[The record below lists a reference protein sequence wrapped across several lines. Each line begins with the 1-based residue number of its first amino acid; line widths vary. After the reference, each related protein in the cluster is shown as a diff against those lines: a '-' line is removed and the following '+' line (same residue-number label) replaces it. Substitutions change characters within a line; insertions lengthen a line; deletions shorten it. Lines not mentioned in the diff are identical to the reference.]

1 MLPAHIAENIKKQV
15 LFYLQ
20 STFSFWDRET
30 ENAFTRF
37 IEDPDTG
44 LFKGPWIQ
52 LRRPFRPAP
61 EGMAIPLDI
70 HIPFHPFLHQFNA
83 WKRLSSKDKKPQ
95 STIITTGTGS
105 GKTEC
110 FLFPILDHCLRVHG
124 QKGIK
129 AIILYPMNALAAD
142 QEKRFARIILENP
155 ALNDAGIRVGT
166 YTGRYDSVSPGE
178 SKDSG
183 TTEMGETNGCCHG
196 ISSHARLLENPP
208 DILLTNYKMLDF
220 LLMRPQDKE
229 LWRFNPHEVLKYLVL
244 DELHTYDGA
253 QGADVACLIRRLKER
268 LDISK
273 GELCV
278 VGTSATLDERDTG
291 SDDAAKDA
299 GETGR
304 DRLARFSSTLFEED
318 IPPEAVIDEDRL
330 KVEEIVASELTDIDF
345 PDPAECEP
353 QEDEDALAYAGRQA
367 RLWGGPVPGRNDGN
381 ADQEADEAAWRIAL
395 GKWLKQTH
403 LFKILLDIFSRAEKS
418 HQDPL
423 PWNDLLDQLAN
434 LDTSFGIFAKYDVR
448 HRLASSFIALVSHA
462 WEIRS
467 GQDIPRP
474 FPLAP
479 TQVQLWIREL
489 RRLGRVVSDS
499 PCFAWLDE
507 PIHGA
512 RLLPAFH
519 CSECGESGWIAIDD
533 PTKENELQNQGVD
546 GMQLLDDP
554 AAIYRAWFGENGEKN
569 KHLVV
574 VSPWKGSDRPEK
586 ERLPVQLSLKDTR
599 DFLCS
604 DSLVLRKGDGP
615 CPLTDSPKRLQVRVI
630 AKTRV
635 NPKNKVIGDPCCPTC
650 QSQTGLFFI
659 GSQSAT
665 LSSVAIDEMFGSV
678 LNNAPKLLAFTDSVQ
693 DASHRAGFFTARTYH
708 FTFRTALQHVIDAAG
723 RQGLPLAQTGARM
736 LSHWSQ
742 ERPGFPGPAKALGTL
757 LPPDLQQYP
766 PYLKFRNSP
775 LGYAPP
781 KTLQDTIAARLT
793 WEATSEFGV
802 MQTHGRTM
810 ELSGSSCLGWDEIKV
825 TDTAR
830 MLREKLPGIDPLLE
844 RIQEK
849 DLLLWIYGFLHR
861 YRERGALQ
869 HPYLAS
875 YAAQNFWGKYPF
887 GRTVAGR
894 ESFPPAGRYRPRLMV
909 TQPQTDHEFLL
920 ASSRG
925 GNFPWH
931 VVWSYRALGQLGVP
945 ESSILDLIGVLLKA
959 GAQTGLLHKI
969 HQDGLKAWYVISDN
983 AAILYPGGTHLVCS
997 ESGRAVIR
1005 PEAEAGIWDD
1015 APSIEYYADRGR
1027 YRIQGFT
1034 PRQLY
1039 YQNRYRKGAL
1049 RRVVAQEHT
1058 GLLGTTEREKLESD
1072 FAHMQHADD
1081 PNILT
1086 CTSTLEMGID
1096 IGDLSSTIL
1105 CSMPPD
1111 TSSYLQ
1117 RIGRAGRATGTALI
1131 VSFIN
1136 QKPHDLFFFARPAQ
1150 MLKGRIETPGCWMD
1164 ASAVLARQYLGYCFD
1179 CATRE
1184 KRLTHI
1190 PGNGRQLVED
1200 MKRSNGALPGM
1211 LGWITTREA
1220 ELRSR
1225 FLHRFSLEN
1234 VQPDTRERFITET
1247 GTDLLTQRIHQAANE
1262 FDRLYRDMVNAAERL
1277 KTQRAALEPDE
1288 KETGR
1293 EIDQELRILRG
1304 RMNTLNLTG
1313 TLQILTDFGLLPNYA
1328 FPERGVRFYGAIFN
1342 KYQEGQQEHPPV
1354 EVSRPAG
1361 TALRDLAP
1369 GNSFYTHSRQ
1379 FIIQQIAIGNPQQ
1392 PIIES
1397 WAICGKCGHMRR
1409 AEQLRQPGAV
1419 SCCPQCGHDGDN
1431 ESQLDLGQ
1439 QKQFIEFAMSQAMS
1453 QMEHYESL
1461 SGDRNEERQR
1471 ERYQVLISFDQTIE
1485 APVGAVGNEQLP
1497 FGIEY
1502 RAAMIRRDINVGYWG
1517 EPGPLPFGP
1526 GQKAPEVG
1534 FQICRNCGIVVP
1546 SGKSVE
1552 ETRHRRSCQARRR
1565 YEKMRQEG
1573 KSGNPYQWENVYLYR
1588 QLRSDA
1594 IRLLLPVTDD
1604 HDIQTLIACIYLGLR
1619 LRFEGNPAHLIIS
1632 PQTLPDAATGLNRQF
1647 LVLMDAVPGGT
1658 GYLKTLYQKKN
1669 ADGLEGEGIM
1679 EVLRFARDALET
1691 CTCRKLVQ
1699 QESAADTD
1707 GCYRCIR
1714 SYHLQYSADK
1724 ISRERGIRLL
1734 NQLIEAGGL
1743 RNREKTLDA
1752 IKPDSLFGSILEKKF
1767 VQALHDYVEA
1777 QKGKWGETLIRGGQG
1792 FRFSL
1797 PDANRLWEL
1806 ELQPSIGL
1814 AQGVMTP
1821 SQPDFLLR
1829 CDDDD
1834 IRPVAVF
1841 TDGFEFH
1848 CHPNNRLADDMRKR
1862 RAILE
1867 SGHYHVWSITWD
1879 DLTTDRPEH
1888 PMVCHPQVAKTL
1900 AEHAGKANG
1909 MKLPDAGLVV
1919 RNGMEQLKAFLHNPV
1934 GANWK
1939 VLAHFTAFWP
1949 LQLLYGKRR
1958 VFQTDLRQGL
1968 AEWRKGMAMV
1978 QPGHQDEGDWVF
1990 NDRAGLNQDI
2000 VGCISAEDILSHR
2013 QSKSIILARIG
2024 DSDAEVSGSDYPER
2038 WRRFL
2043 ACLNFYQFSENF
2055 CFWSSAEIEKDTA
2068 PDLPDTARELLPQ
2081 AWRNILNDAST
2092 SLRPFIHLMAGTT
2105 IPAPLVAHYN
2115 DSIDDDAFAE
2125 LAWPDYTPPV
2135 AVLAGDQTAFADQ
2148 WQGLGWKV
2156 VVISDLQAK
2165 GGNWLIDILKK
2176 SAKGE

>member
-52 LRRPFRPAP
+52 LRRPFRPVP

-166 YTGRYDSVSPGE
+166 YTGRYDPAAPGE
-178 SKDSG
+178 SRDSG
-183 TTEMGETNGCCHG
+183 TTEMGKTNGSFHG
-196 ISSHARLLENPP
+196 ISDHARLLENPP

-291 SDDAAKDA
+291 SDDAAAKDA

-418 HQDPL
+418 RQDPL

-533 PTKENELQNQGVD
+533 PTKESELQNQGVD

-574 VSPWKGSDRPEK
+574 ISPWKGSDRPEK
-586 ERLPVQLSLKDTR
+586 ERLPVQLSLKDNR
-599 DFLCS
+599 DFLCP

-615 CPLTDSPKRLQVRVI
+615 CPLTDSPKRMQVRVI
-630 AKTRV
+630 ARTRV

-742 ERPGFPGPAKALGTL
+742 ERPGFPGPIKALGTL

-775 LGYAPP
+775 AGYAPP
-781 KTLQDTIAARLT
+781 KTLQDTIAVRLT
-793 WEATSEFGV
+793 REATSEFGV

-894 ESFPPAGRYRPRLMV
+894 ESFPPAGRYRPRLMGMRNTRTV
-909 TQPQTDHEFLL
+909 FPSISCRSTASRPRRSQLTFSVLFKQFHRSRSTLSTAARPWTSRRPSLFSSTPSITIPPWVL
-920 ASSRG
+920 AMALYVSHSDL
-925 GNFPWH
+925 GNCPLPSCQWPAWLQNPSLPGENQCQGSWCSLQQFFRHTNP
-931 VVWSYRALGQLGVP
+931 
-945 ESSILDLIGVLLKA
+945 
-959 GAQTGLLHKI
+959 TGEEVLHK
-969 HQDGLKAWYVISDN
+969 GL
-983 AAILYPGGTHLVCS
+983 
-997 ESGRAVIR
+997 
-1005 PEAEAGIWDD
+1005 
-1015 APSIEYYADRGR
+1015 
-1027 YRIQGFT
+1027 F
-1034 PRQLY
+1034 
-1039 YQNRYRKGAL
+1039 
-1049 RRVVAQEHT
+1049 
-1058 GLLGTTEREKLESD
+1058 
-1072 FAHMQHADD
+1072 
-1081 PNILT
+1081 
-1086 CTSTLEMGID
+1086 
-1096 IGDLSSTIL
+1096 SS
-1105 CSMPPD
+1105 S
-1111 TSSYLQ
+1111 
-1117 RIGRAGRATGTALI
+1117 
-1131 VSFIN
+1131 
-1136 QKPHDLFFFARPAQ
+1136 
-1150 MLKGRIETPGCWMD
+1150 
-1164 ASAVLARQYLGYCFD
+1164 
-1179 CATRE
+1179 
-1184 KRLTHI
+1184 
-1190 PGNGRQLVED
+1190 
-1200 MKRSNGALPGM
+1200 
-1211 LGWITTREA
+1211 
-1220 ELRSR
+1220 
-1225 FLHRFSLEN
+1225 
-1234 VQPDTRERFITET
+1234 
-1247 GTDLLTQRIHQAANE
+1247 
-1262 FDRLYRDMVNAAERL
+1262 
-1277 KTQRAALEPDE
+1277 
-1288 KETGR
+1288 
-1293 EIDQELRILRG
+1293 
-1304 RMNTLNLTG
+1304 
-1313 TLQILTDFGLLPNYA
+1313 
-1328 FPERGVRFYGAIFN
+1328 
-1342 KYQEGQQEHPPV
+1342 
-1354 EVSRPAG
+1354 
-1361 TALRDLAP
+1361 
-1369 GNSFYTHSRQ
+1369 Q
-1379 FIIQQIAIGNPQQ
+1379 F
-1392 PIIES
+1392 
-1397 WAICGKCGHMRR
+1397 C
-1409 AEQLRQPGAV
+1409 
-1419 SCCPQCGHDGDN
+1419 
-1431 ESQLDLGQ
+1431 
-1439 QKQFIEFAMSQAMS
+1439 
-1453 QMEHYESL
+1453 
-1461 SGDRNEERQR
+1461 
-1471 ERYQVLISFDQTIE
+1471 
-1485 APVGAVGNEQLP
+1485 
-1497 FGIEY
+1497 
-1502 RAAMIRRDINVGYWG
+1502 
-1517 EPGPLPFGP
+1517 
-1526 GQKAPEVG
+1526 
-1534 FQICRNCGIVVP
+1534 
-1546 SGKSVE
+1546 
-1552 ETRHRRSCQARRR
+1552 
-1565 YEKMRQEG
+1565 
-1573 KSGNPYQWENVYLYR
+1573 
-1588 QLRSDA
+1588 
-1594 IRLLLPVTDD
+1594 
-1604 HDIQTLIACIYLGLR
+1604 
-1619 LRFEGNPAHLIIS
+1619 
-1632 PQTLPDAATGLNRQF
+1632 
-1647 LVLMDAVPGGT
+1647 
-1658 GYLKTLYQKKN
+1658 
-1669 ADGLEGEGIM
+1669 
-1679 EVLRFARDALET
+1679 
-1691 CTCRKLVQ
+1691 
-1699 QESAADTD
+1699 
-1707 GCYRCIR
+1707 
-1714 SYHLQYSADK
+1714 
-1724 ISRERGIRLL
+1724 
-1734 NQLIEAGGL
+1734 
-1743 RNREKTLDA
+1743 
-1752 IKPDSLFGSILEKKF
+1752 
-1767 VQALHDYVEA
+1767 
-1777 QKGKWGETLIRGGQG
+1777 
-1792 FRFSL
+1792 
-1797 PDANRLWEL
+1797 
-1806 ELQPSIGL
+1806 
-1814 AQGVMTP
+1814 
-1821 SQPDFLLR
+1821 
-1829 CDDDD
+1829 
-1834 IRPVAVF
+1834 
-1841 TDGFEFH
+1841 
-1848 CHPNNRLADDMRKR
+1848 
-1862 RAILE
+1862 
-1867 SGHYHVWSITWD
+1867 
-1879 DLTTDRPEH
+1879 
-1888 PMVCHPQVAKTL
+1888 
-1900 AEHAGKANG
+1900 
-1909 MKLPDAGLVV
+1909 
-1919 RNGMEQLKAFLHNPV
+1919 
-1934 GANWK
+1934 
-1939 VLAHFTAFWP
+1939 
-1949 LQLLYGKRR
+1949 
-1958 VFQTDLRQGL
+1958 
-1968 AEWRKGMAMV
+1968 
-1978 QPGHQDEGDWVF
+1978 
-1990 NDRAGLNQDI
+1990 
-2000 VGCISAEDILSHR
+2000 
-2013 QSKSIILARIG
+2013 
-2024 DSDAEVSGSDYPER
+2024 
-2038 WRRFL
+2038 
-2043 ACLNFYQFSENF
+2043 
-2055 CFWSSAEIEKDTA
+2055 
-2068 PDLPDTARELLPQ
+2068 
-2081 AWRNILNDAST
+2081 
-2092 SLRPFIHLMAGTT
+2092 
-2105 IPAPLVAHYN
+2105 
-2115 DSIDDDAFAE
+2115 
-2125 LAWPDYTPPV
+2125 
-2135 AVLAGDQTAFADQ
+2135 
-2148 WQGLGWKV
+2148 
-2156 VVISDLQAK
+2156 
-2165 GGNWLIDILKK
+2165 
-2176 SAKGE
+2176 

>member
-20 STFSFWDRET
+20 STFSFRDRET

-37 IEDPDTG
+37 IDDPETG

-166 YTGRYDSVSPGE
+166 YTGRYDPATPGE
-178 SKDSG
+178 SRDSG
-183 TTEMGETNGCCHG
+183 TKEMGKTNGSFHG
-196 ISSHARLLENPP
+196 ISNHARLLENPP

-229 LWRFNPHEVLKYLVL
+229 LWRFNPPEVLKYLVL

-268 LDISK
+268 LDITK

-278 VGTSATLDERDTG
+278 IGTSATLDERDTG

-381 ADQEADEAAWRIAL
+381 TGPETDEAAWRIAL
-395 GKWLKQTH
+395 GNWLKQTR

-418 HQDPL
+418 RQDPL
-423 PWNDLLDQLAN
+423 PWNVLIEQLAN
-434 LDTSFGIFAKYDVR
+434 LDPSFGIFARYDAR

-467 GQDIPRP
+467 GQEIPRP
-474 FPLAP
+474 IPLAP

-489 RRLGRVVSDS
+489 RRLGRVVSDA

-507 PIHGA
+507 PIHGV
-512 RLLPAFH
+512 RLLLAFH
-519 CSECGESGWIAIDD
+519 CSECGESGWIAIHD
-533 PTKENELQNQGVD
+533 PTKESELQNQGVD

-554 AAIYRAWFGENGEKN
+554 AAIYRAWFGQNGEKS

-574 VSPWKGSDRPEK
+574 ISPWNEPDRPEK
-586 ERLPVQLSLKDTR
+586 EKQQIQLSLKDNR
-599 DFLCS
+599 NFLYS

-615 CPLTDSPKRLQVRVI
+615 CPLTESPKRMQVRVN
-630 AKTRV
+630 ARTRI
-635 NPKNKVIGDPCCPTC
+635 NSKNKVIGDPCCPTC

-659 GSQSAT
+659 GSQTAT

-723 RQGLPLAQTGARM
+723 GQGLPLAQTGAWM

-775 LGYAPP
+775 SGYAPP
-781 KTLQDTIAARLT
+781 KTLQDTIATRLT

-810 ELSGSSCLGWDEIKV
+810 ELSGSSCLGWDETMV
-825 TDTAR
+825 ADTAR

-844 RIQEK
+844 KIQEK
-849 DLLLWIYGFLHR
+849 DLLLWIYGLLHR

-894 ESFPPAGRYRPRLMV
+894 ESYPPAGRYRPRLMV

-920 ASSRG
+920 ASTRG
-925 GNFPWH
+925 GQSPWQ
-931 VVWSYRALGQLGVP
+931 VVWAYRALGQPAVP
-945 ESSILDLIGVLLKA
+945 ESSILDLIGELLKV
-959 GAQTGLLHKI
+959 GVHTGLLHKF
-969 HQDGLKAWYVISDN
+969 HQDGLKTWNVISDK

-997 ESGRAVIR
+997 ESGRSVIR
-1005 PEAEAGIWDD
+1005 PEAEAGLWND
-1015 APSIEYYADRGR
+1015 APSMEYYAEKGR
-1027 YRIQGFT
+1027 YRIQLFT

-1105 CSMPPD
+1105 CSIPPD

-1131 VSFIN
+1131 ISFIN

-1150 MLKGRIETPGCWMD
+1150 MLKGRIETPGCWLD

-1234 VQPDTRERFITET
+1234 VQPDTRERFMTET
-1247 GTDLLTQRIHQAANE
+1247 ETDLLTQRIHQAANE
-1262 FDRLYRDMVNAAERL
+1262 FDRLYRDMVNAADRL
-1277 KTQRAALEPDE
+1277 KTQRVALEPEE

-1328 FPERGVRFYGAIFN
+1328 FPERGVRFY
-1342 KYQEGQQEHPPV
+1342 
-1354 EVSRPAG
+1354 
-1361 TALRDLAP
+1361 
-1369 GNSFYTHSRQ
+1369 
-1379 FIIQQIAIGNPQQ
+1379 
-1392 PIIES
+1392 
-1397 WAICGKCGHMRR
+1397 
-1409 AEQLRQPGAV
+1409 
-1419 SCCPQCGHDGDN
+1419 
-1431 ESQLDLGQ
+1431 
-1439 QKQFIEFAMSQAMS
+1439 
-1453 QMEHYESL
+1453 
-1461 SGDRNEERQR
+1461 
-1471 ERYQVLISFDQTIE
+1471 
-1485 APVGAVGNEQLP
+1485 
-1497 FGIEY
+1497 
-1502 RAAMIRRDINVGYWG
+1502 
-1517 EPGPLPFGP
+1517 
-1526 GQKAPEVG
+1526 
-1534 FQICRNCGIVVP
+1534 
-1546 SGKSVE
+1546 
-1552 ETRHRRSCQARRR
+1552 
-1565 YEKMRQEG
+1565 
-1573 KSGNPYQWENVYLYR
+1573 
-1588 QLRSDA
+1588 
-1594 IRLLLPVTDD
+1594 
-1604 HDIQTLIACIYLGLR
+1604 
-1619 LRFEGNPAHLIIS
+1619 
-1632 PQTLPDAATGLNRQF
+1632 
-1647 LVLMDAVPGGT
+1647 
-1658 GYLKTLYQKKN
+1658 
-1669 ADGLEGEGIM
+1669 
-1679 EVLRFARDALET
+1679 
-1691 CTCRKLVQ
+1691 
-1699 QESAADTD
+1699 
-1707 GCYRCIR
+1707 
-1714 SYHLQYSADK
+1714 
-1724 ISRERGIRLL
+1724 
-1734 NQLIEAGGL
+1734 
-1743 RNREKTLDA
+1743 
-1752 IKPDSLFGSILEKKF
+1752 
-1767 VQALHDYVEA
+1767 
-1777 QKGKWGETLIRGGQG
+1777 
-1792 FRFSL
+1792 
-1797 PDANRLWEL
+1797 
-1806 ELQPSIGL
+1806 
-1814 AQGVMTP
+1814 
-1821 SQPDFLLR
+1821 
-1829 CDDDD
+1829 
-1834 IRPVAVF
+1834 
-1841 TDGFEFH
+1841 
-1848 CHPNNRLADDMRKR
+1848 
-1862 RAILE
+1862 
-1867 SGHYHVWSITWD
+1867 
-1879 DLTTDRPEH
+1879 
-1888 PMVCHPQVAKTL
+1888 
-1900 AEHAGKANG
+1900 
-1909 MKLPDAGLVV
+1909 
-1919 RNGMEQLKAFLHNPV
+1919 
-1934 GANWK
+1934 
-1939 VLAHFTAFWP
+1939 
-1949 LQLLYGKRR
+1949 
-1958 VFQTDLRQGL
+1958 
-1968 AEWRKGMAMV
+1968 
-1978 QPGHQDEGDWVF
+1978 
-1990 NDRAGLNQDI
+1990 
-2000 VGCISAEDILSHR
+2000 
-2013 QSKSIILARIG
+2013 
-2024 DSDAEVSGSDYPER
+2024 
-2038 WRRFL
+2038 
-2043 ACLNFYQFSENF
+2043 
-2055 CFWSSAEIEKDTA
+2055 
-2068 PDLPDTARELLPQ
+2068 
-2081 AWRNILNDAST
+2081 
-2092 SLRPFIHLMAGTT
+2092 
-2105 IPAPLVAHYN
+2105 
-2115 DSIDDDAFAE
+2115 
-2125 LAWPDYTPPV
+2125 
-2135 AVLAGDQTAFADQ
+2135 
-2148 WQGLGWKV
+2148 
-2156 VVISDLQAK
+2156 
-2165 GGNWLIDILKK
+2165 
-2176 SAKGE
+2176 